1 MRTHRN
7 LRILLAPLLA
17 AAGLS
22 LLLWGIASAGGI
34 TGQEAELN
42 QTGEAYE
49 VNRDAGGNL
58 WISDDGADEVW
69 QIHLPTGAYTVYR
82 SLSNASDARMDGTG
96 SVWWTDASFE
106 PKLGRI
112 AIQAGTVTTWTLPDA
127 GLIWGLAFT
136 EDGRIWTTD
145 VGYGQLFS
153 FAPGDENLCSYPLPA
168 GGASDYLVARGS
180 TVWLGDY
187 WNARIV
193 KLDPAAGE
201 FSSWQLPVDAAP
213 EGLAVSENG
222 DLWWA
227 DNSRGELRRL
237 EPGAAA

>member
-1 MRTHRN
+1 MGTHRN
-7 LRILLAPLLA
+7 SRILAAPLLA
-17 AAGLS
+17 LAALL
-22 LLLWGIASAGGI
+22 LLLWGVASAGGV
-34 TGQEAELN
+34 TGHEAELN

-49 VNRDAGGNL
+49 VNRDHAGDL
-58 WISDDGADEVW
+58 WVSDDGADEVW
-69 QIHLPTGAYTVYR
+69 QIHPPTGAYTVYQR
-82 SLSNASDARMDGTG
+82 LSNASDARMGG
-96 SVWWTDASFE
+96 AGMVWWTDASFE

-112 AIQAGTVTTWTLPDA
+112 SIQAGKVTTWTLPDA

-136 EDGRIWTTD
+136 EDGLVWTTD
-145 VGYGQLFS
+145 VNYGQLYS
-153 FAPGDENLCSYPLPA
+153 FAPGDGQLCGYALPDA
-168 GGASDYLVARGS
+168 GASDYVVSSG
-180 TVWLGDY
+180 TVLWVGDY

-193 KLDPAAGE
+193 RLDPAADE
-201 FSSWQLPVDAAP
+201 FSSWPLPVDAAP